1 MPAISRTA
9 SPRSG
14 SFMSGL
20 LRGHPRRCPLGGRCA
35 VWWVHRRG
43 VYPRPLTIYAKSV
56 ESVRLSAGSLV
67 RFGSSR
73 RQSRMRLT
81 PPPTQVQ
88 APCHE
93 LVYQELVLPIGKEYL
108 PIECG
113 EVPTELAAEVL
124 RYDDS
129 QDVAEREANVLAY
142 PPLAFHIVEIGRAS
156 CEGR

>member
-56 ESVRLSAGSLV
+56 ESVRLAAGSLV

-113 EVPTELAAEVL
+113 EVPTELAADFLGCAAGKAVPGLKPIVL
-124 RYDDS
+124 
-129 QDVAEREANVLAY
+129 ET
-142 PPLAFHIVEIGRAS
+142 PPLAFHIVVV
-156 CEGR
+156 